1 MNTQGTEGLKTQLFE
16 DYKLELKD
24 SDNEIDKDNK
34 IETVKSKELVTQIE
48 QPMKQENV
56 KIDQIGV

>member
-24 SDNEIDKDNK
+24 SDNENDKDNK
-34 IETVKSKELVTQIE
+34 TETVKSKELVTQIE

>member
-24 SDNEIDKDNK
+24 SDNENDKDNK
-34 IETVKSKELVTQIE
+34 SESENSKGLVTQIE
-48 QPMKQENV
+48 QPMK
-56 KIDQIGV
+56 

>member
-24 SDNEIDKDNK
+24 SDNENYKDNK
-34 IETVKSKELVTQIE
+34 TETVKSKELVTQIE
-48 QPMKQENV
+48 QLMKQENV

>member
-24 SDNEIDKDNK
+24 SDNENDKDNK
-34 IETVKSKELVTQIE
+34 TEAGNSKEPVTQVE
-48 QPMKQENV
+48 QLMKEDNV